1 MDWNVVVT
9 IYQDGFRR
17 VMHALRD
24 LGTLERTRYHNVLV
38 AKADHPLMF
47 LERVEEKTRRDPQ
60 LYDSIS
66 RVAPAMCCFIFR
78 SREEFDNQ
86 AKSVIVE
93 WAPKLKGRTFH
104 VRLHRRGID
113 DPRSSADVE
122 RNLGEVALDAL
133 REESASATVEF
144 DNPDAVIAI
153 DVVDNRAGLGLWT
166 REELSRYR
174 MLRPD

>member
-9 IYQDGFRR
+9 IYQDGFLR
-17 VMHALRD
+17 VTHALRD
-24 LGTLERTRYHNVLV
+24 LGRLERTRYHNVLV
-38 AKADHPLMF
+38 AKADNPLIF
-47 LERVEEKTRRDPQ
+47 LERVEEKTRHDPQ

-78 SREEFDNQ
+78 SPEEFDSQ
-86 AKSVIVE
+86 ARSVIVE
-93 WAPKLKGRTFH
+93 WAPKLKGRSFH

-122 RNLGEVALDAL
+122 RGLGEVALDAP
-133 REESASATVEF
+133 RKEGVPAAVAF
-144 DNPDAVIAI
+144 DNPDAIIAI
-153 DVVDNRAGLGLWT
+153 DVVDDRAGLALWT